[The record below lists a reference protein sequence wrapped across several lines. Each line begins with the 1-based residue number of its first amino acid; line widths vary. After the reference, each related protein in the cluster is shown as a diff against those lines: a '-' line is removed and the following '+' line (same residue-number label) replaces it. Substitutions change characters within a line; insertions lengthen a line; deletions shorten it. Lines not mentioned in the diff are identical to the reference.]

1 MRNKVDLK
9 VVGSIAKR
17 ITRVVAP
24 FTVMGLVASKS
35 TKDKKV
41 TTYNDAVSAILRST
55 MLEVDKTRTIAGLK
69 PEQSSEIYEAV
80 ISVIK
85 SSMHSDSKRKTI
97 LDITKQAE
105 ESK

>member
-9 VVGSIAKR
+9 VIGSIAKR

-24 FTVMGLVASKS
+24 FTVMGLVASES
-35 TKDKKV
+35 TKNNI
-41 TTYNDAVSAILRST
+41 TTYNDAVKAILRST

-80 ISVIK
+80 INVVK
-85 SSMHSDSKRKTI
+85 SSMYSDSKRKTI
-97 LDITKQAE
+97 LDISKQAE
-105 ESK
+105 ESN

>member
-9 VVGSIAKR
+9 VIGSIAKR
-17 ITRVVAP
+17 ITKVAAP

-35 TKDKKV
+35 TKNNI
-41 TTYNDAVSAILRST
+41 TTYNDAVKAILRST

-80 ISVIK
+80 INVVK
-85 SSMHSDSKRKTI
+85 SSMYSDSKRKTI
-97 LDITKQAE
+97 LDISKQAE